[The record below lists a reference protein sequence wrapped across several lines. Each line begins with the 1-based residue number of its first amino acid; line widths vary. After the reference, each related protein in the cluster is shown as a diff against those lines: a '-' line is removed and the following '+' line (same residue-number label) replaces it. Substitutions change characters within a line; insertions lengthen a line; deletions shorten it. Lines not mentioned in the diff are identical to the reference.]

1 MRKLLCIFL
10 VVHCLYSGEFYC
22 QHIKKT
28 IVLPEFSVTNPAL
41 FPILDS
47 VIAYERTCPYYNDS
61 VFFLF
66 KCREIQS
73 ITELT
78 IYSLNSINDP
88 VDFFE
93 FSDIIGYCNY
103 DSFIIFIDRKTRD
116 LFFALG
122 ENEKAFNYLKYDDTY
137 QPKDNL
143 ILYYIIDDS
152 HTVWCYYYIDDSFI
166 FNGKSCCY

>member
-1 MRKLLCIFL
+1 MRKLLYIF
-10 VVHCLYSGEFYC
+10 VVFQFLFYGELYS

-28 IVLPEFSVTNPAL
+28 IILPEFSITNPEL

-47 VIAYERTCPYYNDS
+47 VTAYERTCPYYNDS

-66 KCREIQS
+66 QCREIKS
-73 ITELT
+73 ITALT
-78 IYSLNSINDP
+78 IYSINSINDP
-88 VDFFE
+88 MDFFE

-103 DSFIIFIDRKTRD
+103 EGFIIFIDRKSRD
-116 LFFALG
+116 LFFALE
-122 ENEKAFNYLKYDDTY
+122 ENERAFNYLKYDDTY
-137 QPKDNL
+137 QSKDSL

-152 HTVWCYYYIDDSFI
+152 YTIWSYYYVGDSFI